1 MKISQVVNQYAR
13 IFSPY
18 ASGLVNHLPMGQLA
32 LYMMG
37 NSIDKVASY
46 SSNYVKR
53 GNLDKIKDE
62 FNPVESLSECL
73 GKRDLYEACLL
84 LTEKEIKLKGVE
96 KVIAEV
102 LNSYPL
108 GISSG
113 LFHTTIRLAYAVEGM
128 SLDHDLEE
136 EVARALAYYITAYRE
151 GSVFHKKVEASEFM
165 ENVEKIFNNT
175 EIINLIKSKPS
186 RGQKIHALYND
197 SKYMDMGPLIDGTIE
212 EKAVN
217 LLDLLLPIFDKTD
230 SIVALHCITGLQAL
244 LVLEDYFNDFS
255 YILDIMTTYIITHLL
270 TVDNEGVPMDLEEN
284 KSWDNIIKD
293 SSNST
298 NVHTIKYAYSTSELY
313 KKYNIDKLRQSA
325 QLRAMRN

>member
-1 MKISQVVNQYAR
+1 MKISEVVNQYAR
-13 IFSPY
+13 TFSPY
-18 ASGLVNHLPMGQLA
+18 ASDLVNHLPMGQLA

-37 NSIDKVASY
+37 NDVEKIASY
-46 SSNYVKR
+46 SESYIKSGR
-53 GNLDKIKDE
+53 IDKIKVE
-62 FNPVESLSECL
+62 FSPVETITECV

-84 LTEKEIKLKGVE
+84 LIEKEIQLKGVE

-128 SLDHDLEE
+128 KLDQDLEE

-151 GSVFHKKVEASEFM
+151 GSVFNKKVNPSRFLESI
-165 ENVEKIFNNT
+165 EKVFNNG
-175 EIINLIKSKPS
+175 EIIELLKSNPS
-186 RGQKIHALYND
+186 RGKKLHALYND
-197 SKYMDMGPLIDGTIE
+197 SKYMEMGLLIDGSNE
-212 EKAVN
+212 EKVVN
-217 LLDLLLPIFDKTD
+217 LLELLLPILDETD
-230 SIVALHCITGLQAL
+230 SILVLHCITGLQAL
-244 LVLEDYFNDFS
+244 LVLEDYFNNFS

-270 TVDNEGVPMDLEEN
+270 TADNEGVPMDLGEN
-284 KSWDNIIKD
+284 KSWDNIIRD